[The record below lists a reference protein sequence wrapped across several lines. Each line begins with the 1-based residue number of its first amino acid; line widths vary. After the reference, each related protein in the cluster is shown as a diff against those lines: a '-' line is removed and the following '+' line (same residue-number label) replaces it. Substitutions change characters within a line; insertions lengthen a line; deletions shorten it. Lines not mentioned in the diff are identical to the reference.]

1 MKWTPLHTRIISH
14 RIGDGTVNFY
24 KRPVWDNKRPE
35 GFLSLCKS
43 LKINLWKPTTSD
55 SYGTQKIVIPISLYK
70 EFAKLNKK
78 DFRKLVEDRE
88 YLLETILTLPFEHR
102 LQAMLSLIFDDG
114 SCRSW
119 MLVAFE
125 DQDLKVA
132 KLAQELWE
140 SLFPFTSRLDY
151 HTTKNGTKIYHLYVN
166 RNGIIQLYEEIQ
178 KLKTKYGNL
187 SGLWQKEKDLH
198 KRYIKATSENAKRL
212 EETRKNEEKWKE
224 NLLEFSKL
232 NGYVTIPIAKRFL
245 NLSTDRAYRVLSILK
260 KDKKLKVKFE
270 GNKSRFLPTN

>member
-24 KRPVWDNKRPE
+24 GRPVWDNKRPE
-35 GFLSLCKS
+35 GFLSLCKL
-43 LKINLWKPTTSD
+43 LKINLWKPVTSD
-55 SYGTQKIVIPISLYK
+55 FYGTQKVVIPISLYR

-114 SCRSW
+114 GCTSW

-125 DQDLKVA
+125 DQDQKVS

-140 SLFPFTSRLDY
+140 SLFPLTSRLDY
-151 HTTKNGTKIYHLYVN
+151 HTTKNWTKVYHLYVN
-166 RNGIIQLYEEIQ
+166 RDGIIQLYEEVQ
-178 KLKTKYGNL
+178 KLKIKYGNL
-187 SGLWQKEKDLH
+187 AGLWQKEKDLRN
-198 KRYIKATSENAKRL
+198 RYLKATSEKARKL
-212 EETRKNEEKWKE
+212 EETRKSEENWKE
-224 NLLEFSKL
+224 NLLEFSKS
-232 NGYVTIPIAKRFL
+232 NGYVTIPLARKIL
-245 NLSTDRAYRVLSILK
+245 NLSTDRVYRILSILK
-260 KDKKLKVKFE
+260 KDKKLKITFE
-270 GNKSRFLPTN
+270 GRNSRFVPIN